1 MARDRFRRRL
11 QTLLDEAGITI
22 NGAEPWDIKVH
33 DEGFFPLV
41 LSRGSIG
48 LGESYMDGWWDAP
61 ALDQFFHRLFRTD
74 LAERVTCWRTLGTCL
89 LARLVNL
96 QRPARAFQVGHHHY
110 DIGNDLYRRML
121 DERMIYS
128 CAYWKNATNLSEAQ
142 EAKLDMVC
150 RKLHLQP
157 GMRVLDIGC
166 GWGGAARY
174 AAERYGVAVVG
185 VTVSREQAAYARE
198 WCQGW
203 PVDIRLDD
211 YRAINETFDR
221 IFSIGMFEHV
231 GYKNYRLFMQV
242 VRRNLRP
249 DGLFLLH
256 TIGSNT
262 TESTID
268 PWIDRYIF
276 PNAVLPSKRQ
286 VCQALEGNFIL
297 EDWHN
302 FGVDYDATLMAWF
315 RNFASRW
322 PEISAQ
328 YSERFYRMWKYYL
341 LSCAG
346 SFRARRTQVWQL
358 VLSPAGVAGG
368 YQALR

>member
-1 MARDRFRRRL
+1 MARHRFRLRF
-11 QTLLDEAGITI
+11 QHLLAEAGIAI
-22 NGAEPWDIKVH
+22 NNADPWDMEVL
-33 DEGFFPLV
+33 DEGVFSLI

-48 LGESYMDGWWDAP
+48 LGESYMDGCWDAA
-61 ALDQFFHRLFRTD
+61 ALDQFFYRLLSTD
-74 LAERVTCWRTLGTCL
+74 LAERVTCWRDLYTCL

-96 QRPARAFQVGHHHY
+96 QRPSRAFQVGRHHY
-110 DIGNDLYRRML
+110 DIGNDLYRLML
-121 DERMIYS
+121 DKRLIYS
-128 CAYWKNATNLSEAQ
+128 CGYWRNATTLDEAQ
-142 EAKLDMVC
+142 EAKLELVC
-150 RKLHLQP
+150 RKLGLQP

-174 AAERYGVAVVG
+174 AAEKYGVSVVG

-198 WCQGW
+198 YCQGW
-203 PVDIRLDD
+203 PVDIRLTD
-211 YRAINETFDR
+211 YRVMRETFDR

-231 GYKNYRLFMQV
+231 GFKNYRLFMQV

-286 VCQALEGNFIL
+286 LCQAMERLFIM

-302 FGVDYDATLMAWF
+302 FGVDYDTTLMAWF
-315 RNFASRW
+315 RNFDHYW

-328 YSERFYRMWKYYL
+328 YGERFYRMWKYYL

-346 SFRARRTQVWQL
+346 SFRARRCQVWQL

-368 YQALR
+368 YQSPR

>member
-1 MARDRFRRRL
+1 MARDIFRRRV
-11 QTLLDEAGITI
+11 QGLLAEAGIAI
-22 NGAEPWDIKVH
+22 NGADPWDMQVL
-33 DEGFFPLV
+33 DERVFPVV
-41 LSRGSIG
+41 LSRGSMG
-48 LGESYMDGWWDAP
+48 LGESYMNGWWDAA
-61 ALDQFFHRLFRTD
+61 ALDHFFHRLLGTG
-74 LAERVTCWRTLGTCL
+74 LAERVTCWRTLCSCL
-89 LARLVNL
+89 WARLVNL
-96 QRPARAFQVGHHHY
+96 QRPSRAFQVGRHHY

-121 DERMIYS
+121 DERLIYS
-128 CAYWKNATNLSEAQ
+128 CGYWKNATTLAEAQ
-142 EAKLDMVC
+142 EAKLELIC
-150 RKLHLQP
+150 RKLGLTP

-174 AAERYGVAVVG
+174 MAEKYGVSVVG

-211 YRAINETFDR
+211 YRTLRETFDR
-221 IFSIGMFEHV
+221 VFSIGMFEHV
-231 GYKNYRLFMQV
+231 GFKNYRLFMEV

-286 VCQALEGNFIL
+286 LCQSLEGIFIL

-302 FGVDYDATLMAWF
+302 FGVDYDTTLMAWF

-328 YSERFYRMWKYYL
+328 YGDRFYRMWKYYL

-358 VLSPAGVAGG
+358 VLSPTGVAGG
-368 YQALR
+368 YQAPR